1 MFSKGFSFRSIGI
14 MKPEGVPGSSVTA
27 IGVGLFVA
35 FGGILFGL
43 VFKQRKTSVKFSNE
57 HADMTPELLEVLLP
71 CLNG

>member
-1 MFSKGFSFRSIGI
+1 MFSEKFSFRSIGI

-43 VFKQRKTSVKFSNE
+43 VSE
-57 HADMTPELLEVLLP
+57 HGRT
-71 CLNG
+71 

>member
-1 MFSKGFSFRSIGI
+1 

-43 VFKQRKTSVKFSNE
+43 VSTHWQLSAPANE
-57 HADMTPELLEVLLP
+57 DADTIREPLGVSLQ
-71 CLNG
+71 CRSG